1 MIRKKRTYPNGT
13 GRPSV
18 SVEITTPIERLATEN
33 GGWGYKRIQSE
44 LLNSCASAQPA
55 GNRVGLPDGHLTRG
69 PALPASRRLELPVL

>member
-33 GGWGYKRIQSE
+33 GGWGT
-44 LLNSCASAQPA
+44 N
-55 GNRVGLPDGHLTRG
+55 G
-69 PALPASRRLELPVL
+69 SRANC